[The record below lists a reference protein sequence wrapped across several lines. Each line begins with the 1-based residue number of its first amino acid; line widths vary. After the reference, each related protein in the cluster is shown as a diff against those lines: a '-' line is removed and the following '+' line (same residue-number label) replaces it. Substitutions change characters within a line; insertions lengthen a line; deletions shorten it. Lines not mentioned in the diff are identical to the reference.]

1 MMAGV
6 STAAQRARHR
16 DQRETTRR
24 EILAAADRLLREH
37 PYRELSIEVVM
48 EGTGLTRTAFYR
60 HFDDITDLVLRLFAE
75 VGKELFEVAQK
86 WRETAGAAPPAPAQA
101 ALSGIVDFFVR
112 HGPLVRAISDAAATD
127 ERIEGAYRASINA
140 FVEIAATTLDR
151 LASEGQ
157 ISLHDTHSVAR
168 ALTLMNEAYLL
179 DEFAREPYG
188 DPGVALAT
196 LQTIWLRVAL
206 PQLAA

>member
-1 MMAGV
+1 MIRRV

-24 EILAAADRLLREH
+24 DILAAADRFLRER

-75 VGKELFEVAQK
+75 VGRELVEVAQK
-86 WRETAGAAPPAPAQA
+86 WRETAGMEPPAPARA
-101 ALSGIVDFFVR
+101 ALAAIVEFFER

-127 ERIEGAYRASINA
+127 ERIEAAYRASINA
-140 FVEIAATTLDR
+140 FVQIAGTTLER
-151 LASEGQ
+151 LAGEGQ
-157 ISLHDTHSVAR
+157 VNIPNGQAVAR
-168 ALTLMNEAYLL
+168 ALTLMNESYLI
-179 DEFAREPYG
+179 DEFGREPYG
-188 DPGVALAT
+188 DPEVALKT
-196 LQTIWLRVAL
+196 LETIWLRVGMPAL
-206 PQLAA
+206 GV

>member
-1 MMAGV
+1 MIRRV

-24 EILAAADRLLREH
+24 DILAAADRFLRER

-75 VGKELFEVAQK
+75 VGRELFEVAQK
-86 WRETAGAAPPAPAQA
+86 WRETAGMEPPAPARA
-101 ALSGIVDFFVR
+101 ALAAIVEFFER

-127 ERIEGAYRASINA
+127 ERIEAAYRASINA
-140 FVEIAATTLDR
+140 FIQIAGATIER
-151 LASEGQ
+151 LAGEGQ
-157 ISLHDTHSVAR
+157 VNLPNPQAVAR
-168 ALTLMNEAYLL
+168 ALTLMNESYLI
-179 DEFAREPYG
+179 DEFGREPYG
-188 DPGVALAT
+188 DPEVALKT
-196 LQTIWLRVAL
+196 LETIWLRVGMPEL
-206 PQLAA
+206 GV